1 MRISDWSSD
10 VCSSDLA
17 AEITAAAG
25 NVTTQATTMLLAT
38 FHRTADSR
46 RDAPTPMIAPVIVCV
61 VDTGTPSPVAPNS
74 VIAPPVPAQH
84 TCAGL
89 SRVLFRPTV
98 RKGRGWGKRGSV
110 RVDTG
115 WCR

>member
-17 AEITAAAG
+17 AEITAAAV

-61 VDTGTPSPVAPNS
+61 VDTGTPSQVAPNS
-74 VIAPPVPAQH
+74 VIAPPVSAQKP
-84 TCAGL
+84 CAGV
-89 SRVLFRPTV
+89 SREI
-98 RKGRGWGKRGSV
+98 GRAHV
-110 RVDTG
+110 
-115 WCR
+115 